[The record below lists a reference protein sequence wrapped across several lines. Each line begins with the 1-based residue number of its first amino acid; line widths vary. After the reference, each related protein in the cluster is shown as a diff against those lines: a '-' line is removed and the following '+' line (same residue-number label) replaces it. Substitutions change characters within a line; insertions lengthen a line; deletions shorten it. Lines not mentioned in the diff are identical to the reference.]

1 MKQLQVVPKRR
12 DPEARYAALLQASQE
27 LIFSKGVAA
36 TTIDDIVR
44 QAGVAKGTFYLYF
57 KNKEDVINAVVEAI
71 FERLVQGFIAKAE
84 SRDIPITERLLW
96 LAKALTE
103 IARQPGARELSL
115 MVHQAGNLA
124 IHRRMEEKAATFLIP
139 ILEKIIAEGIAS
151 GIFHIDSPYLS
162 ARWVAGAFLGLD
174 YAFGDA
180 TEMDAAIVHLS
191 GFILRGL
198 GCRGEMNE

>member
-1 MKQLQVVPKRR
+1 MKKLQVVTKRR
-12 DPEARYAALLQASQE
+12 DPEARYTALLQASQE

-36 TTIDDIVR
+36 MTIDDIVR
-44 QAGVAKGTFYLYF
+44 AAGVAKGTFYLHF
-57 KNKEDVINAVVEAI
+57 KSKEDVINAVVETMFDHI
-71 FERLVQGFIAKAE
+71 VQGFISRAE
-84 SRDIPITERLLW
+84 SQDIPVTERLLW

-103 IARQPGARELSL
+103 IAHQPGARELSL
-115 MVHQAGNLA
+115 MVHQSGNIA
-124 IHRRMEEKAATFLIP
+124 MHRRMEEKAALFLIP

-151 GIFHIDSPYLS
+151 SVFHVDNPYLS

-180 TEMDAAIVHLS
+180 AEIDAAIAHLS

-198 GCRGEMNE
+198 GYRGEVYE

>member
-1 MKQLQVVPKRR
+1 MHTLTKEIKRR
-12 DPEARYAALLQASQE
+12 DPEARYAALLKAAQE
-27 LIFSKGVAA
+27 LIFSNGVAA
-36 TTIDDIVR
+36 MTIDDIVR
-44 QAGVAKGTFYLYF
+44 QAGVAKGTFYLHF
-57 KNKEDVINAVVEAI
+57 KSKEDVINAVVEAI
-71 FERLVQGFIAKAE
+71 FERLVQGFITKAE

-103 IARQPGARELSL
+103 LAHQPGARELSL
-115 MVHQAGNLA
+115 TVHQAGNLA
-124 IHRRMEEKAATFLIP
+124 IHRRMEEKAAKFLIP

-151 GIFHIDSPYLS
+151 GVFHIDNPYLS

-180 TEMDAAIVHLS
+180 AEIDAAITHLS

-198 GCRGEMNE
+198 GYRGEADE